1 MKKNKKR
8 KCMLLILIMSA
19 WFMTMT
25 LLPVTCC
32 ASAAG
37 SSDDQL
43 VNSEDYEEE
52 LLDDM
57 DTQQMQEI
65 MDELLEDSSFS
76 FLDAMKELLKG
87 ETPFSLEWFGEIL
100 KESLFSEFEQGRSV
114 LGQVL
119 LLAFAGA
126 VLTSFVHIFDNEK
139 MGDICFYLVYLL
151 VFVLLLKAF
160 GQLSEGLHTT
170 LEGIVSFM
178 QALAP
183 SYYIA
188 ITAASGVTS
197 ATVFYQ
203 IILIVIFCV
212 EYLLV
217 NMMIPAI
224 HIYVLLEFINLLTK
238 EEMLSRI
245 SELLKSA
252 ILWAQ
257 KSMLTVI
264 VGMQIIQSLVAPAV
278 DSLKRSVLGKTVSV
292 IPGVGNAV
300 NAVTEIIFGS
310 AVLIRNCFGVTAL
323 IVLIVCSIAPVIRL
337 GFNALVYKFIGAV
350 IQPICDSRLV
360 GCFHAMGEGCGLLL
374 KVLFTTQVMFLLTI
388 VILANSLQ

>member
-1 MKKNKKR
+1 
-8 KCMLLILIMSA
+8 
-19 WFMTMT
+19 
-25 LLPVTCC
+25 
-32 ASAAG
+32 
-37 SSDDQL
+37 
-43 VNSEDYEEE
+43 
-52 LLDDM
+52 
-57 DTQQMQEI
+57 
-65 MDELLEDSSFS
+65 
-76 FLDAMKELLKG
+76 
-87 ETPFSLEWFGEIL
+87 
-100 KESLFSEFEQGRSV
+100 
-114 LGQVL
+114 
-119 LLAFAGA
+119 
-126 VLTSFVHIFDNEK
+126 
-139 MGDICFYLVYLL
+139 
-151 VFVLLLKAF
+151 
-160 GQLSEGLHTT
+160 
-170 LEGIVSFM
+170 M

-278 DSLKRSVLGKTVSV
+278 DSLKRPSSEKPSV
-292 IPGVGNAV
+292 
-300 NAVTEIIFGS
+300 
-310 AVLIRNCFGVTAL
+310 
-323 IVLIVCSIAPVIRL
+323 
-337 GFNALVYKFIGAV
+337 
-350 IQPICDSRLV
+350 
-360 GCFHAMGEGCGLLL
+360 
-374 KVLFTTQVMFLLTI
+374 
-388 VILANSLQ
+388 

>member
-1 MKKNKKR
+1 MVCIQR
-8 KCMLLILIMSA
+8 LR
-19 WFMTMT
+19 
-25 LLPVTCC
+25 
-32 ASAAG
+32 
-37 SSDDQL
+37 
-43 VNSEDYEEE
+43 
-52 LLDDM
+52 
-57 DTQQMQEI
+57 
-65 MDELLEDSSFS
+65 
-76 FLDAMKELLKG
+76 
-87 ETPFSLEWFGEIL
+87 
-100 KESLFSEFEQGRSV
+100 ESSV
-114 LGQVL
+114 L
-119 LLAFAGA
+119 
-126 VLTSFVHIFDNEK
+126 
-139 MGDICFYLVYLL
+139 CRP
-151 VFVLLLKAF
+151 
-160 GQLSEGLHTT
+160 
-170 LEGIVSFM
+170 
-178 QALAP
+178 LAP

-300 NAVTEIIFGS
+300 NAVTEIILDLPYSS
-310 AVLIRNCFGVTAL
+310 ATVLA
-323 IVLIVCSIAPVIRL
+323 
-337 GFNALVYKFIGAV
+337 
-350 IQPICDSRLV
+350 
-360 GCFHAMGEGCGLLL
+360 
-374 KVLFTTQVMFLLTI
+374 
-388 VILANSLQ
+388 